1 MNLQRSL
8 SLIPHPSSFILV
20 IALGIDPGTALCGYG
35 IVRVVGDEME
45 LVTCGA
51 ISTPAKTPLDQ
62 RLLIIHAKLV
72 ELIREHEPAQ
82 VAIEKLFFA
91 RNITTAIAVGH
102 ARGVAMLAAAQAGL
116 AVFEYTPNEIKQA
129 VSGYG
134 GADKQQMQQMVRM
147 LLHLDAV
154 PKPDDAADAV
164 AIAMCHLQNARLR
177 ELIASQS

>member
-1 MNLQRSL
+1 M
-8 SLIPHPSSFILV
+8 
-20 IALGIDPGTALCGYG
+20 IALGVDPGTALCGYG
-35 IVRVVGDEME
+35 LVRAVGDEME

-51 ISTPAKTPLDQ
+51 ISTPARTPLDR
-62 RLLIIHAKLV
+62 RLLKIHGELAD
-72 ELIREHEPAQ
+72 LIRTYQPGE

-116 AVFEYTPNEIKQA
+116 PLFEYTPNEIKQA

-134 GADKQQMQQMVRM
+134 GADKHQMQQMVRM

-164 AIAMCHLQNARLR
+164 AIAICHLQTSRLR
-177 ELIASQS
+177 NLIKAQNE